1 MEIIFVLIPLGLG
14 MMLIAIGA
22 FFWAV
27 RSGQFEDLETP
38 AWQVLLD
45 DDARPD
51 HDPTPRPEA
60 AGEARTDAGPEPRP
74 GGGADR

>member
-1 MEIIFVLIPLGLG
+1 MEIIFVLIPLALGL
-14 MMLIAIGA
+14 MLIAIGV

-45 DDARPD
+45 DDARPGGPVPPD
-51 HDPTPRPEA
+51 DAP
-60 AGEARTDAGPEPRP
+60 TDADTARRP
-74 GGGADR
+74 GGDADR

>member
-14 MMLIAIGA
+14 LMLIAIGV

-45 DDARPD
+45 DDARPERE
-51 HDPTPRPEA
+51 PAPRSEA
-60 AGEARTDAGPEPRP
+60 SAEAEK
-74 GGGADR
+74 ADQ